1 LKLIIN
7 ATNVHQG
14 GGRTLLLALL
24 AATSGPTV
32 ALVDHRL
39 TLPVTLPP
47 TLRIIPVR
55 STLVSRFMAEK
66 SLPDLCESDDVL
78 LCFGNLPPLF
88 PTTAR
93 TFVYLQ
99 NRYLTARRSLNGLAW
114 QVRLRVMVE
123 RLWLRNCLR
132 DAMVMVQTASV
143 AEEVR
148 ISLGR
153 DALVAP
159 FAPQIDTPDLDPPRE
174 YDYLYAAS
182 GEGHKNHRRLVE
194 AWEKLAELGHFPS
207 LRLTLD
213 ESRDFQLLNW
223 VKQRVAK
230 GSLRITNASV
240 EPEAMPDL
248 YGRSKALIYPSLFES
263 FGLPLVEAQRAG
275 LDIVAAERDYVR
287 DLVVPIQTFDPESSL
302 SIARALLRHSF
313 QDMPLQDVPSA
324 NAFLAVLLE
333 SR

>member
-1 LKLIIN
+1 MKLIIN

-24 AATSGPTV
+24 AAISGPTV
-32 ALVDHRL
+32 ALIDHRL
-39 TLPVTLPP
+39 ALPDTLPQA
-47 TLRIIPVR
+47 LRIISVKP
-55 STLVSRFMAEK
+55 SLVSRFAAEK
-66 SLPDLCESDDVL
+66 YLPELCEPDDVL

-88 PTTAR
+88 PTKVR

-132 DAMVMVQTASV
+132 DATVLVQTASV

-148 ISLGR
+148 TSLGR

-159 FAPQIDTPDLDPPRE
+159 FAPQFNAPDLDPPRE

-194 AWEKLAELGHFPS
+194 AWERLAELGHFPS

-213 ESRDFQLLNW
+213 EGRDSQLLNW
-223 VKQRVAK
+223 IGQRAAK

-240 EPEAMPDL
+240 GPEAMADL

-263 FGLPLVEAQRAG
+263 FGLPLIEAQRAG

-287 DLVVPIQTFDPESSL
+287 DLVVPIQTFDPESNL
-302 SIARALLRHSF
+302 SIARALLRHRD
-313 QDMPLQDVPSA
+313 QEMTVQDVPSA

-333 SR
+333 PC